1 MCEKNKASVGMCACA
16 GVGNG
21 LDRAAENFITN

>member
-1 MCEKNKASVGMCACA
+1 MCEKNKASAGMCACA
-16 GVGNG
+16 GAGSR